1 MPLDLGGVKVL
12 ALHEGH
18 CGKESYNI
26 GQLFPTASIS
36 QKKRKRTRQNDRR
49 ETKLVQ
55 ADSCEGGWPSR
66 SDGNPLEGPEPQ
78 IHGWSKE
85 NTTPGNDTTECT
97 MRRVSRSFNG

>member
-1 MPLDLGGVKVL
+1 MPLDLGSVKVV

-26 GQLFPTASIS
+26 DELFSTTSIGEE
-36 QKKRKRTRQNDRR
+36 RTGQNDRR
-49 ETKLVQ
+49 ETKLVK
-55 ADSCEGGWPSR
+55 ADSGKGGWPSR

-85 NTTPGNDTTECT
+85 KTTPGDDTTECT
-97 MRRVSRSFNG
+97 MRRMSRSFNC